1 MRMSTITY
9 TIARALYRLENRV
22 PRFKPVSQ
30 KIASFIS
37 SKVSRDLADLRQ
49 WSLLCSS
56 ARTGSVPGRKNCWE
70 YTGCRRET
78 HGGFANVL
86 GVCPAALESRL
97 DGIHGGRNGGRSCW
111 VVSNT
116 HCHGNVG
123 KPYEQKM
130 KTCSQC
136 GFYRSV
142 KWEEAVSFIQSDGLL
157 LKLLQ

>member
-1 MRMSTITY
+1 MMRTITH
-9 TIARALYRLENRV
+9 TIARGLYSVENRA
-22 PRFKPVSQ
+22 PRFKPFSQ

-37 SKVSRDLADLRQ
+37 STVSRDLADLRQ

-70 YTGCRRET
+70 FTGCCEET
-78 HGGFANVL
+78 HGRFANVL

-111 VVSNT
+111 VVSGT

-123 KPYEQKM
+123 KSSEQKK

-142 KWEEAVSFIQSDGLL
+142 KWEESVSFIQSDDLL